1 MGEGL
6 TSPRCVMARPAA
18 RRRAEWGLTVMLL
31 CAAAWATPSPA
42 VDVGPRPA
50 ADDLPALIQE
60 AIESNPEI
68 RAAAQ
73 RVEAGKAMIP
83 QARTLPD
90 PMLRLSYEDMP
101 VRETMYG
108 VSQEIP
114 FPGKLRLKGEVA
126 ARGAEAME
134 QDYVAVRLRVIASLK
149 ESYYDLYLTRRAT
162 AIIERNQQ
170 LLKQFA
176 AVSEAGYEV
185 GTMAQADVF
194 RAQAEVSRGLAR
206 LATLR
211 QREQSLGAEM
221 ARLLNRSSPA
231 PVETRGEVRPTPL
244 RLSLNDLLERLDDA
258 PMVRAT
264 GKAVERGDASVEL
277 ARREYLPDFE
287 VGVQGIREEPMG
299 DTGYQLMLNVTVPLY
314 YASKQRYAER
324 EAQAVRAGA
333 ASDLEAVR
341 QELTMQVRDE
351 VAQVERAER
360 LIALLEGAIVPQVQ
374 LTLASARSAYAVG
387 RVDFLTL
394 LNSLYALQEN
404 ELELVTEITE
414 HEKARARLE
423 AIIGEE
429 P

>member
-1 MGEGL
+1 MGEVL
-6 TSPRCVMARPAA
+6 TSPGRVMARPAA
-18 RRRAEWGLTVMLL
+18 LGRAEWGLIATLL
-31 CAAAWATPSPA
+31 GAAAWATPSPA
-42 VDVGPRPA
+42 VDVGPRPE

-90 PMLRLSYEDMP
+90 PMLSLSYEDMP

-134 QDYVAVRLRVIASLK
+134 QDYVAVRLRVIARLK
-149 ESYYDLYLTRRAT
+149 ETYYDLYLTRRAT

-221 ARLLNRSSPA
+221 SRLLNRSSA
-231 PVETRGEVRPTPL
+231 VPVETRGEVRPTPL

-264 GKAVERGDASVEL
+264 GKVVERGDASVAL

-299 DTGYQLMLNVTVPLY
+299 DSGYQLMLNVTVPLY
-314 YASKQRYAER
+314 FANKQRYAER
-324 EAQAVRAGA
+324 EARAARAGA

-351 VAQVERAER
+351 VAQIERAEK

-404 ELELVTEITE
+404 ELELVTETAE

>member
-1 MGEGL
+1 MVLG
-6 TSPRCVMARPAA
+6 
-18 RRRAEWGLTVMLL
+18 
-31 CAAAWATPSPA
+31 AAAWSTAP
-42 VDVGPRPA
+42 
-50 ADDLPALIQE
+50 ADDDRLRPEAARDLVALVQE
-60 AIESNPEI
+60 AVGNNPEI

-73 RVEAGKAMIP
+73 RVEVGKAMIP
-83 QARTLPD
+83 QARALPD
-90 PMLRLSYEDMP
+90 PMLRFSYEDMS

-134 QDYVAVRLRVIASLK
+134 QDYAAVRLRVIARLK
-149 ESYYDLYLTRRAT
+149 ETYYDLYLARRAT
-162 AIIERNQQ
+162 AIIERNQL
-170 LLKQFA
+170 LLKQFSA
-176 AVSEAGYEV
+176 ASEAGYKV
-185 GTMAQADVF
+185 GSMAQADVF
-194 RAQAEVSRGLAR
+194 RAQAELSRGLAR

-211 QREQSLGAEM
+211 QRQQSLGAEM
-221 ARLLNRSSPA
+221 ARLLNRSSA
-231 PVETRGEVRPTPL
+231 GPVATREDVRPTPL
-244 RLSLNDLLERLDDA
+244 RLSLNDLLGRLDDA
-258 PMVRAT
+258 PMVLAT
-264 GKAVERGDASVEL
+264 GKALERGDASVAL
-277 ARREYLPDFE
+277 ASREYLPDFE

-299 DTGYQLMLNVTVPLY
+299 DSGYQLMLNVTVPLY

-324 EAQAVRAGA
+324 EARAARAGA

-351 VAQVERAER
+351 VAQIERAER

-374 LTLASARSAYAVG
+374 LTLDSARSAYAVG
-387 RVDFLTL
+387 QVDFLTL

-404 ELELVTEITE
+404 ELELATEITE

>member
-1 MGEGL
+1 
-6 TSPRCVMARPAA
+6 
-18 RRRAEWGLTVMLL
+18 MLL

>member
-1 MGEGL
+1 MAGTRRPPE
-6 TSPRCVMARPAA
+6 CVMPRPA
-18 RRRAEWGLTVMLL
+18 RRSRAAYGLIGAVLG
-31 CAAAWATPSPA
+31 AAAWSTALPA
-42 VDVGPRPA
+42 GDVGPQPA

-60 AIESNPEI
+60 AIASNPEI

-101 VRETMYG
+101 MRETMYG

-134 QDYVAVRLRVIASLK
+134 QDYAAVRFRVIARLK
-149 ESYYDLYLTRRAT
+149 ETYYDLYLTRRAT

-185 GTMAQADVF
+185 GSMAQADVF

-221 ARLLNRSSPA
+221 ARLLNRGSAA

-264 GKAVERGDASVEL
+264 GKAVERGDASVAL

-299 DTGYQLMLNVTVPLY
+299 DSGYQLMLNVTVPLY

-324 EAQAVRAGA
+324 EARAARAGA

-351 VAQVERAER
+351 VAQVERAGK

-423 AIIGEE
+423 AIIGGE

>member
-1 MGEGL
+1 MTHRAQRCHTGCGL
-6 TSPRCVMARPAA
+6 TLVVL
-18 RRRAEWGLTVMLL
+18 G
-31 CAAAWATPSPA
+31 AAAWSTALPDETTRSPP
-42 VDVGPRPA
+42 DGG
-50 ADDLPALIQE
+50 DLAALILE
-60 AIESNPEI
+60 ALDNNPEI
-68 RAAAQ
+68 RAASQ

-90 PMLRLSYEDMP
+90 PMLRFSYEDMP

-114 FPGKLRLKGEVA
+114 FPGKLRLKGEIA

-134 QDYVAVRLRVIASLK
+134 QDYAAVRLGVIARLK
-149 ESYYDLYLTRRAT
+149 ETYYDLYLARRAT

-170 LLKQFA
+170 LLKQFS
-176 AVSEAGYEV
+176 AVSEAGYKV
-185 GTMAQADVF
+185 GSMAQADVF

-221 ARLLNRSSPA
+221 ARLLNRSSAA
-231 PVETRGEVRPTPL
+231 PVETQGNVRPAPL
-244 RLSLNDLLERLDDA
+244 RLGLNDLLERLGDA

-264 GKAVERGDASVEL
+264 GKAVERGDASVAL

-287 VGVQGIREEPMG
+287 VGLQGIREEPMG
-299 DTGYQLMLNVTVPLY
+299 DSGYQLMLNVTVPLY
-314 YASKQRYAER
+314 YANKQRYAER
-324 EAQAVRAGA
+324 EARAARAGA
-333 ASDLEAVR
+333 LSDLDAVR

-351 VAQVERAER
+351 VAQIERAER

-404 ELELVTEITE
+404 ELELATEITE

>member
-1 MGEGL
+1 
-6 TSPRCVMARPAA
+6 
-18 RRRAEWGLTVMLL
+18 
-31 CAAAWATPSPA
+31 
-42 VDVGPRPA
+42 
-50 ADDLPALIQE
+50 
-60 AIESNPEI
+60 
-68 RAAAQ
+68 
-73 RVEAGKAMIP
+73 
-83 QARTLPD
+83 
-90 PMLRLSYEDMP
+90 MP

-134 QDYVAVRLRVIASLK
+134 QDYVAVRLRVIARLK
-149 ESYYDLYLTRRAT
+149 ETYYDLYLTRRAT

-221 ARLLNRSSPA
+221 ARLLNRSSAA
-231 PVETRGEVRPTPL
+231 PVETRGEVRPKPL

-264 GKAVERGDASVEL
+264 GKAVERGDASVAL

-299 DTGYQLMLNVTVPLY
+299 DSGYQLMLNVTVPLY

-324 EAQAVRAGA
+324 EAQAARAGA

-360 LIALLEGAIVPQVQ
+360 LIALLEGALVPQVQ

>member
-1 MGEGL
+1 MGEVL
-6 TSPRCVMARPAA
+6 TPPGRVMARPAA
-18 RRRAEWGLTVMLL
+18 LSRAERGLIVTLL
-31 CAAAWATPSPA
+31 GAAAWSTTLPA
-42 VDVGPRPA
+42 EDVSPRPE

-134 QDYVAVRLRVIASLK
+134 QDYAAVRLRVIARLK
-149 ESYYDLYLTRRAT
+149 ETYYDLYLTRRAT

-185 GTMAQADVF
+185 GSMAQADVF

-221 ARLLNRSSPA
+221 ARLLNRSSAA
-231 PVETRGEVRPTPL
+231 PVETRGDVRPTPL

-264 GKAVERGDASVEL
+264 GKAVERGDASVAL

-299 DTGYQLMLNVTVPLY
+299 DSGYQLMLNVTVPLY
-314 YASKQRYAER
+314 YASKQWYAER
-324 EAQAVRAGA
+324 EARAARAGA

-351 VAQVERAER
+351 VAQVERAGK